1 MKACMHDERSE
12 LRDTSGDSFPPYHR
26 CDAVGMSSVPE
37 AIAAKHAGLEI
48 IAISALA
55 NAAAGI
61 SPVPLSG
68 SDVLEL
74 LHRLRIPS
82 GPSWTSP

>member
-1 MKACMHDERSE
+1 MHDERSE
-12 LRDTSGDSFPPYHR
+12 LETPAEIRFLHTIG

-82 GPSWTSP
+82 GPSWTLP

>member
-1 MKACMHDERSE
+1 MM
-12 LRDTSGDSFPPYHR
+12 SGPSFETPAEIRFLHTIG

-61 SPVPLSG
+61 SAVPLCG
-68 SDVLEL
+68 SDVLEASAQIADSF
-74 LHRLRIPS
+74 RTVVDIAVNV
-82 GPSWTSP
+82 